1 MSDYFDVAA
10 MFLLMLFAGFISY
23 LFLKDVII
31 TIAAVIRK
39 DKNTTKLTSWQMVYH
54 VFIGIAAGISAIL
67 LMLGIILY
75 FDVKNNCC

>member
-1 MSDYFDVAA
+1 MSDYFDVVV

-23 LFLKDVII
+23 LFLKDDII

-54 VFIGIAAGISAIL
+54 VFIGIVAGISAIM

-75 FDVKNNCC
+75 FDVKAKHC